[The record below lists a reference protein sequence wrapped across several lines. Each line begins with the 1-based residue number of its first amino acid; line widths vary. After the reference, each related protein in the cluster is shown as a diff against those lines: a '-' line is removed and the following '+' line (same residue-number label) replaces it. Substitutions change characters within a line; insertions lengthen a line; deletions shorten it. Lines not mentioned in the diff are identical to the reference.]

1 MISQRLRRDMA
12 IYEGSF
18 HTAKLSGSE
27 RTELLRNI
35 NHLIRWSF
43 DKIGENP
50 GLISVGG
57 YGSLNFPEIEVL
69 DKYPNLFLPEEDWA
83 EINYTS
89 FDTVIAYLL
98 YGLNQFGYLYNGT
111 VRASAPDRLWKLVAH
126 DSKVEHVDGE
136 FKLIYNE
143 KTSYQVGGFKL

>member
-1 MISQRLRRDMA
+1 MT

-18 HTAKLSGSE
+18 HTLKLRGAE
-27 RTELLRNI
+27 RTALVRNI
-35 NHLIRWSF
+35 NYLIRQSF
-43 DKIGENP
+43 DKIHENP

-57 YGSLNFPEIEVL
+57 YGSLNFPATEVR

-83 EINYTS
+83 VSNYTS

-98 YGLNQFGYLYNGT
+98 YELSQSGYMYSGT
-111 VRASAPDRLWKLVAH
+111 VTVTSPERLWKLVAH
-126 DSKVEHVDGE
+126 DGKVEHIDGE

-143 KTSYQVGGFKL
+143 KTSYQVGGFKI